1 MTAGNRRP
9 GAETTVTDGRPDV
22 VTADVRA
29 RAVHA
34 LHAAPASG
42 PPQVNDFSL
51 SIATVNGTGSASAN
65 ALLARAMFRMGLPI
79 SAKNLLPS
87 NIQGM
92 ATWYEIRVDPA
103 GHMARTRGHHL
114 VVAMN
119 SQTFAG
125 DVAGCA
131 PGGYVLYDSSGG
143 LPEGS
148 RRGDCTYL
156 GVPLARLVTAT
167 FDDPSRRVQLRNI
180 AYVGAV
186 SALLA
191 VDPEV
196 VVAILAERFGRREG
210 QLQANERAFELGYDD
225 ALARL
230 DCPLPFRVAR
240 VHPDGDRILVD
251 GNTATALGCLYAGAT
266 IAAWYPITPATS
278 VMDNFSALCARYR
291 RVPDP
296 TAPAAAPT
304 ARVADPTA
312 PAAAPPARARGEE
325 ATDPT
330 RAAGLDCPEGY
341 RNDYLILQAED
352 ELAAIGMVIGASW
365 NGARAFTSTSGPGLS
380 LMGEL
385 LGLAYYAE
393 IPTVV
398 FDVQRSGPST
408 GMPTRTQQAD
418 LLEAAYASHGDTK
431 HLLLF
436 PADPK
441 ECFEF
446 AVAAFDH
453 AERFQTPVLV
463 LSDFDIGSNDW
474 VVPRLEWDDGYVP
487 DRGRVLSAPELEVLA
502 RFARYAD
509 WDDDFVAARTLPG
522 VHPKGAYFT
531 RGSGHDSLA
540 GYTEAPDRYEEV
552 VDRLAKKH
560 AAAARHL
567 PAPVTEHQEG
577 ARAGVLTIGSCD
589 AAVREAIEHLAA
601 AGTPLDYLRVR
612 SFPFQAEVRSF
623 IDAHERCVVVE
634 QNRDGRLRAMLAVE
648 TGAPI
653 EGLGSVRLY
662 GGLPPTAEEVGDG
675 IVAAL
680 GV

>member
-1 MTAGNRRP
+1 MTVRDRRP
-9 GAETTVTDGRPDV
+9 GAETAVSDGLPDV

-34 LHAAPASG
+34 VRAAPAAGS
-42 PPQVNDFSL
+42 PQVNDFSL

-103 GHMARTRGHHL
+103 GHMARTRDHHL

-119 SQTFAG
+119 SQTFAA

-131 PGGYVLYDSSGG
+131 PGGYVLYDSSAG

-148 RRGDCTYL
+148 RRRDCTYL

-167 FDDPSRRVQLRNI
+167 FDDPGRRVQLRNI
-180 AYVGAV
+180 AYVGVV

-210 QLQANERAFELGYDD
+210 QLRANERAFELGYDD

-230 DCPLPFRVAR
+230 DCPLPFHVAGGQP
-240 VHPDGDRILVD
+240 HGDRILVD

-266 IAAWYPITPATS
+266 VAAWYPITPATS

-291 RVPDP
+291 RVPDA
-296 TAPAAAPT
+296 TAQL
-304 ARVADPTA
+304 
-312 PAAAPPARARGEE
+312 AAPPAQARGEE
-325 ATDPT
+325 AAGPT
-330 RAAGLDCPEGY
+330 RAAGLDCPVGY

-393 IPTVV
+393 IPAVV

-463 LSDFDIGSNDW
+463 ISDFDIGSNDW
-474 VVPRLEWDDGYVP
+474 VVPDLEWDDGYVP

-502 RFARYAD
+502 RFARYAE

-567 PAPVTEHQEG
+567 PAPVIEHREG
-577 ARAGVLTIGSCD
+577 ARDGVVTIGSCD

-612 SFPFQAEVRSF
+612 SFPFQAQVRAF
-623 IDAHERCVVVE
+623 VDAHERCVVVE
-634 QNRDGRLRAMLAVE
+634 QNRDGQLRALLAVE

-675 IVAAL
+675 IAAAL
-680 GV
+680 EV